1 LDLVRLIADY
11 ASYLK
16 SHGYARRTIDFRLK
30 HLSCLNRFVIATGL
44 QSLEEFGPE
53 LANDLTDYWV
63 RYQPWAKTSEGF
75 RKKLRFGPHH
85 HIAVQHS
92 LHSFFRWAHGAG
104 RLQRD
109 VFPLR
114 PLARG
119 DYFFPEVAAYL
130 RFCEEHKGLAKNSW
144 LQIELFVRRF
154 DQFLQGHQVTT
165 WNQLQSRHI
174 DLFVRQQASHNIG
187 RIQRV
192 HKILRGLFRY
202 LFSFGRLERDW
213 ASALLSPRRYQLA
226 RTPRA
231 LAVEQVL
238 RLLRSIDRRHRAGKR
253 DLAIILVAASLG
265 VRASEIAELRLQDL
279 EWSHAAVAIPAIKGK
294 SILRLPLS
302 RPLIEAL
309 ADYLKNERPAGS
321 PYRNVFLSLTPP
333 FRPLTWRSVSMLI
346 VRRMRRARIK
356 ASGHQLR
363 HGFASEVLRCG
374 VPFSTLQE
382 LLGHSHY
389 SSTRVYTKI
398 DLTQLREV
406 AVNDA
411 EDM

>member
-1 LDLVRLIADY
+1 L
-11 ASYLK
+11 
-16 SHGYARRTIDFRLK
+16 
-30 HLSCLNRFVIATGL
+30 
-44 QSLEEFGPE
+44 
-53 LANDLTDYWV
+53 
-63 RYQPWAKTSEGF
+63 
-75 RKKLRFGPHH
+75 
-85 HIAVQHS
+85 
-92 LHSFFRWAHGAG
+92 GA
-104 RLQRD
+104 
-109 VFPLR
+109 
-114 PLARG
+114 
-119 DYFFPEVAAYL
+119 
-130 RFCEEHKGLAKNSW
+130 
-144 LQIELFVRRF
+144 
-154 DQFLQGHQVTT
+154 
-165 WNQLQSRHI
+165 
-174 DLFVRQQASHNIG
+174 
-187 RIQRV
+187 
-192 HKILRGLFRY
+192 
-202 LFSFGRLERDW
+202 
-213 ASALLSPRRYQLA
+213 ALLAPRRYQLA

-238 RLLRSIDRRHRAGKR
+238 RLLRDIDRRHRGGKR

-279 EWSHAAVAIPAIKGK
+279 DWTHAAAAFPAIKGK
-294 SILRLPLS
+294 NILRLPLS

-309 ADYLKNERPAGS
+309 ADYLKTERPAGS

-333 FRPLTWRSVSMLI
+333 YRPLTWSSVSMLI
-346 VRRMRRARIK
+346 VRRMRRAGIK

-389 SSTRVYTKI
+389 SSTQVYTKI